1 MCVVILTG
9 CAVLSPRAAE
19 APPATSRIVS
29 QVAYVGADD
38 QIYVAAEAGGSG
50 PRLVT
55 VPRAI
60 VGVSSDQDWVFRW
73 PTYSPDGR
81 RLAFAGYRS
90 RSGQIIS
97 AALLVSDV
105 GGVDEPG
112 TSLMLESSEL
122 TPIYL
127 YWSPDNRHLSV
138 LLQRAQTLELHLL
151 DTAGQE
157 QPQRLLVGQPL
168 YWSWAPDG
176 QTLAVH
182 LGDSSAVGDP
192 GWVGL
197 LHLEQS
203 GGHEERFVDTP
214 GQFRAPAWSPD
225 GRALAYAA
233 LGGGVSIVTVRD
245 AGGATVRLASGA
257 TDVAFGWAP
266 GSEWLAFA
274 FGSSRMPGVY
284 QGLEIVR
291 ADGTERR
298 RLSQDPLLAF
308 TWSPDG
314 QRLALITLDRAAQA
328 LSWSVVGLDSRSR
341 VLASFVPTSDFAF
354 QLPFFDQYAQSSTMW
369 SADGRK
375 LVYGAQGGGERSN
388 GSATGERL
396 MLLDAD
402 GQAAPSML
410 ARGSV
415 GVWSPRER

>member
-1 MCVVILTG
+1 
-9 CAVLSPRAAE
+9 
-19 APPATSRIVS
+19 
-29 QVAYVGADD
+29 
-38 QIYVAAEAGGSG
+38 
-50 PRLVT
+50 
-55 VPRAI
+55 
-60 VGVSSDQDWVFRW
+60 
-73 PTYSPDGR
+73 
-81 RLAFAGYRS
+81 
-90 RSGQIIS
+90 
-97 AALLVSDV
+97 
-105 GGVDEPG
+105 
-112 TSLMLESSEL
+112 MLESSEL

-151 DTAGQE
+151 DAAGQE
-157 QPQRLLVGQPL
+157 QPRQLLVGQPL

-182 LGDSSAVGDP
+182 LGDSSSAGDP

-197 LHLEQS
+197 LHLDQ
-203 GGHEERFVDTP
+203 GGAREERFGDTP

-233 LGGGVSIVTVRD
+233 LGGGVSLLTVRD
-245 AGGATVRLASGA
+245 ASGSTVRLASGA
-257 TDVAFGWAP
+257 TDVAFSWAP
-266 GSEWLAFA
+266 TDGWLAFA
-274 FGSSRMPGVY
+274 FGSSTTPGVY

-298 RLSQDPLLAF
+298 RLSQDLLLAF
-308 TWSPDG
+308 AWSPDG
-314 QRLALITLDRAAQA
+314 QRLALVTLDRSAQA
-328 LSWSVVGLDSRSR
+328 LSWSVVGLDGKSR

-354 QLPFFDQYAQSSTMW
+354 QLPFFDQYAQSSSVW

-388 GSATGERL
+388 GSAVGERL
-396 MLLDAD
+396 MVLDAD
-402 GQAAPSML
+402 GQVAPSML